1 MSAAVR
7 TSTTMA
13 ITGASWRARAATAA
27 IAATGAWSSNT
38 YVPTTIAFGTH
49 KHPRRRPRT

>member
-1 MSAAVR
+1 MSAPVR
-7 TSTTMA
+7 TSTTIA
-13 ITGASWRARAATAA
+13 VIGLSWRARAAVATTNAA
-27 IAATGAWSSNT
+27 AWSSDA